1 MTNPQSATA
10 ANPFRF
16 QIITR
21 KALKRLAILFIALSL
36 ALVVAGFIMIRMPG
50 RSFSGPLPALTES
63 QQQIASETKRH
74 VETLASEIGY
84 RSTFH
89 ARHLAAAA
97 SYIKSELRSL
107 GYDVRDHSFP
117 ERGSPAPNLEATL
130 KGTVLPMEFVVVGAH
145 FDSFQGTPG
154 ADDNASGVAATLSL
168 ARLFASH
175 PQPRSIR
182 FVFFPNEEPPAFQ
195 QPDMGSLV
203 YAKKCFSDGDN
214 ITAMLSLES
223 LGYYSDQPGSQK
235 YPFPIGLLYPST
247 GNFVGF
253 ASNLSSRAL
262 LHSSIKTFRAHAK
275 FPSQGAALPEG
286 IPGVGWSD
294 HWAFWQVG
302 YPAIMITDTAIFR
315 NPNYH
320 KATDTPNTLDY
331 NRLARVTEG
340 IEAII
345 RDLASAR

>member
-1 MTNPQSATA
+1 
-10 ANPFRF
+10 
-16 QIITR
+16 
-21 KALKRLAILFIALSL
+21 
-36 ALVVAGFIMIRMPG
+36 
-50 RSFSGPLPALTES
+50 
-63 QQQIASETKRH
+63 
-74 VETLASEIGY
+74 
-84 RSTFH
+84 
-89 ARHLAAAA
+89 
-97 SYIKSELRSL
+97 
-107 GYDVRDHSFP
+107 
-117 ERGSPAPNLEATL
+117 
-130 KGTVLPMEFVVVGAH
+130 
-145 FDSFQGTPG
+145 
-154 ADDNASGVAATLSL
+154 
-168 ARLFASH
+168 
-175 PQPRSIR
+175 
-182 FVFFPNEEPPAFQ
+182 
-195 QPDMGSLV
+195 
-203 YAKKCFSDGDN
+203 
-214 ITAMLSLES
+214 MLSLES

-262 LHSSIKTFRAHAK
+262 LHRSIKTFRAHAK